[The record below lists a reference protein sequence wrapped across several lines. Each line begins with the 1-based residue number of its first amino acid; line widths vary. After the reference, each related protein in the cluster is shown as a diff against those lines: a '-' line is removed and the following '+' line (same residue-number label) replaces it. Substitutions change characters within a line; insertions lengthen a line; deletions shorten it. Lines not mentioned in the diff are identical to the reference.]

1 MAVELGILDV
11 VEVVLDELC
20 ALGGLD
26 IVGVEDDAE
35 EAKGD
40 LDVGPF
46 LSSGEDF
53 PRGFVEADFL
63 LPRLGRS
70 VLLKGVAVGDE
81 LHLGFVVEGDGL
93 KDVE

>member
-26 IVGVEDDAE
+26 VVGVEDDAE

-46 LSSGEDF
+46 LSS
-53 PRGFVEADFL
+53 
-63 LPRLGRS
+63 
-70 VLLKGVAVGDE
+70 
-81 LHLGFVVEGDGL
+81 
-93 KDVE
+93 